1 MSKEPSDKVAV
12 EEPDT
17 PAAGASPSADA
28 EREAES
34 LIGGLGLAPAAK
46 ADVGRI
52 LAETLARAMDAEE
65 ALEAER
71 RRAEWLRAHTTVDE
85 VTGLLN
91 RRGFEEGLQRSLA
104 RARRYDEVGTLMLV
118 DVVSHQAVR
127 EEAGPSAGD
136 YLLTAVGN
144 IVRGRFR
151 EVDYVAR
158 LERGRF
164 ALLLPII
171 SPEDARRRAAML
183 KSQLDRVIVPWQ
195 NQDLAVEARI
205 GLVHYGQRDAAEDLL
220 ERVEAELEEREQR
233 VSRLRH
239 PAE

>member
-1 MSKEPSDKVAV
+1 
-12 EEPDT
+12 
-17 PAAGASPSADA
+17 
-28 EREAES
+28 
-34 LIGGLGLAPAAK
+34 
-46 ADVGRI
+46 
-52 LAETLARAMDAEE
+52 
-65 ALEAER
+65 
-71 RRAEWLRAHTTVDE
+71 
-85 VTGLLN
+85 
-91 RRGFEEGLQRSLA
+91 
-104 RARRYDEVGTLMLV
+104 MLV
-118 DVVSHQAVR
+118 DVISHERVR
-127 EEAGPSAGD
+127 DESGSAAGD
-136 YLLTAVGN
+136 YLLTAIGN

-158 LERGRF
+158 LEHGRF

-233 VSRLRH
+233 VAGLRR
-239 PAE
+239 PVE